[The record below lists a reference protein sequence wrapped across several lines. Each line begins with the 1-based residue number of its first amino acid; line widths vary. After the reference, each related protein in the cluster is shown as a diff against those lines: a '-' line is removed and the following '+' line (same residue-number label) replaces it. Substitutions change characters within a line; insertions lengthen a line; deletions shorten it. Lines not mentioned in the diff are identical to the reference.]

1 MLTGAL
7 ALRTGALRLSAAASY
22 AGSLAVSEKTSSRQ
36 IGEQARLLMLPVKKS
51 CVANSP
57 RSTTVTTQDK
67 AAFLEPLTLGHCSV
81 PPCRALGP
89 VD

>member
-36 IGEQARLLMLPVKKS
+36 IGEQARLLMLPMKS
-51 CVANSP
+51 
-57 RSTTVTTQDK
+57 
-67 AAFLEPLTLGHCSV
+67 
-81 PPCRALGP
+81 P
-89 VD
+89 V